1 MTASPRELLSII
13 GPTASGKT
21 QLSLELARRLD
32 GEIIS
37 VDSRQVYRFM
47 DVGTD
52 KASPGVRREIP
63 HHLIDVADPD
73 ETFSAADFAAG
84 ASRAVREI
92 LSRGKT
98 PILAGGS
105 PFYFKA
111 FFTDVIHE
119 GLERWDDSR
128 GELEKEWDRG
138 GSQELYRRLGDLDP
152 EYASRIHPND
162 RFRIIRAL
170 SIIDRTGENPTGLRK
185 GSSGVRKP
193 FRPLYIGLYP
203 GREALY
209 RRIEERVR
217 RQFDAGYPEEVARLL
232 SMGFGPELPSMKGFG
247 YRELAAFHRGGMTLT
262 AAAEGDI
269 RATKAFA
276 RRQMTWFRR
285 FTPCLWYYVTVGSI
299 PEIARKVVGLWEA
312 RQGER
317 PGWS

>member
-1 MTASPRELLSII
+1 MTASPRELLSLV

-21 QLSLELARRLD
+21 LLSLELARRLK

-52 KASPGVRREIP
+52 KVSRKIREEIP

-84 ASRAVREI
+84 ASKAVEQI
-92 LSRGKT
+92 LARGRV

-111 FFTDVIHE
+111 LFSDVIHE
-119 GLERWDDSR
+119 GLKRWDDTR
-128 GELEKEWDRG
+128 KEYEKDWDRG
-138 GSQELYRRLGDLDP
+138 RSEDLYRRLESLDP

-170 SIIDRTGENPTGLRK
+170 SIIDRTGENPTSLRAK
-185 GSSGVRKP
+185 GPVSPNS
-193 FRPLYIGLYP
+193 FRPFYIGLYP
-203 GREALY
+203 GRAELY
-209 RRIEERVR
+209 GKIGERVR
-217 RQFDAGYPEEVARLL
+217 EQFASGYPEEVAFLL
-232 SMGFGPELPSMKGFG
+232 SKGFGPELPSMKGFG
-247 YRELAAFHRGGMTLT
+247 YRELAAFHRGEITLEE
-262 AAAEGDI
+262 AIEGDI

-285 FTPCLWYYVTVGSI
+285 FSPCLWYYVTGASI
-299 PEIARKVVGLWEA
+299 QDIARKVVDLWEA
-312 RQGER
+312 RQGEQS
-317 PGWS
+317 GWN

>member
-63 HHLIDVADPD
+63 HHLIDVADPG

-111 FFTDVIHE
+111 FFTDVLHE

-128 GELEKEWDRG
+128 GEFEKEWDRG

-152 EYASRIHPND
+152 EYASR
-162 RFRIIRAL
+162 
-170 SIIDRTGENPTGLRK
+170 
-185 GSSGVRKP
+185 
-193 FRPLYIGLYP
+193 
-203 GREALY
+203 
-209 RRIEERVR
+209 
-217 RQFDAGYPEEVARLL
+217 
-232 SMGFGPELPSMKGFG
+232 
-247 YRELAAFHRGGMTLT
+247 
-262 AAAEGDI
+262 
-269 RATKAFA
+269 
-276 RRQMTWFRR
+276 
-285 FTPCLWYYVTVGSI
+285 
-299 PEIARKVVGLWEA
+299 
-312 RQGER
+312 
-317 PGWS
+317 

>member
-21 QLSLELARRLD
+21 RLSLELARRLD

-52 KASPGVRREIP
+52 KAFPDARREIP

-84 ASRAVREI
+84 AAGAVGEI
-92 LSRGKT
+92 LARGRT

-111 FFTDVIHE
+111 FFADVIHE
-119 GLERWDDSR
+119 GLERWDDRR

-138 GSQELYRRLGDLDP
+138 GSQELFWRLADLDP

-170 SIIDRTGENPTGLRK
+170 SIIDGTGKNLTGLKK
-185 GSSGVRKP
+185 GASGGRKP

-209 RRIEERVR
+209 RKIEERVR
-217 RQFDAGYPEEVARLL
+217 GQFDAGYPEEVARLL

-247 YRELAAFHRGGMTLT
+247 YRELAAFHRGEMTLT
-262 AAAEGDI
+262 EAAEGDI

-317 PGWS
+317 PGWN